1 MSRLALTQTL
11 SFFIDVDT
19 EKLSQV
25 AGLGDC
31 VLGLQVITQLL
42 DQVLMRRSYGK
53 VIYMNAKVDAFTLG
67 SNLEE

>member
-1 MSRLALTQTL
+1 MARLAQIPTFIL
-11 SFFIDVDT
+11 SHDMDSKERLQIIR
-19 EKLSQV
+19 LS
-25 AGLGDC
+25 DC
-31 VLGLQVITQLL
+31 VFGLQVVAQLL